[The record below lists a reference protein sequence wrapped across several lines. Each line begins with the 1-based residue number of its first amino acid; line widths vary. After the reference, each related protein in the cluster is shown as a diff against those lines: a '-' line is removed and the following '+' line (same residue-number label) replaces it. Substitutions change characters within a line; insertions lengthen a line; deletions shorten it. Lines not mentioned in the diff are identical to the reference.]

1 MNKNIITLDK
11 IKVGD
16 KANIVDINK
25 DSKLKRR
32 LQDLGIIKNSKLE
45 CVLKSP
51 FNDPSA
57 YLVRGTVIALRE
69 DDSKDIWVEIC
80 NE

>member
-57 YLVRGTVIALRE
+57 YLIRGTVIALRE

>member
-1 MNKNIITLDK
+1 MNNYTLNK
-11 IKVGD
+11 TKVGD
-16 KANIVDINK
+16 IVKIVQIN
-25 DSKLKRR
+25 SEPSIKRR
-32 LQDLGIIKNSKLE
+32 FQDLGIIKNSKLE

-57 YLVRGTVIALRE
+57 YLIRGTVIALRE
-69 DDSKDIWVEIC
+69 DDSKNIIVEYC